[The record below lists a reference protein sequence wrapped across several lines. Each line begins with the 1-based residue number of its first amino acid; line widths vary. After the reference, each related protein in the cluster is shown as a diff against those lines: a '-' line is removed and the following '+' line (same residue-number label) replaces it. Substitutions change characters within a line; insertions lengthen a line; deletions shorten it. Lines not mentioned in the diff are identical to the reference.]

1 MLSIVSTPTE
11 TETMPKF
18 NLLSVGT
25 NAKTLKSDK
34 GGEYITGIIY
44 LAPADLVEG
53 MNVCAMA
60 IMAGCKN
67 GCLFTAGRGA
77 FNNVQQSRI
86 RKTILLRDNP
96 DEFHNQLRQDLI
108 KFEKYCLKKGVI
120 PVVRPNGTS
129 DINYRNIAK
138 EYPNIQFYD
147 YTKVYN
153 RVAKDIPSNYHLT
166 ISYSEANSG
175 YTRKAVEYANK
186 YNVNLAVVF
195 RNKELPETFLGRKVI
210 NGDKDDLRFLDPKGV
225 VVGLYAKGKAKKDIS
240 GFVVDN

>member
-1 MLSIVSTPTE
+1 
-11 TETMPKF
+11 MPKY
-18 NLLSVGT
+18 NLISVGT
-25 NAKTLKSDK
+25 NAKTIKSDK
-34 GGEYITGIIY
+34 GGEYITAIIY

-77 FNNVQQSRI
+77 FNSVQQSRI

-96 DEFHNQLRQDLI
+96 EEFHDLLRKDLI
-108 KFEKYCLKKGVI
+108 KFQEYCFKKGVV

-129 DINYRNIAK
+129 DINYRNIAR
-138 EYPNIQFYD
+138 EFPGIQFYD

-153 RVAKDIPSNYHLT
+153 RVAKDIPANYHLT
-166 ISYSEANSG
+166 ISYSEANSD

-186 YNVNLAVVF
+186 YGVNLAVVF
-195 RNKELPETFLGRKVI
+195 RNKELPETFLGRPVI

-225 VVGLYAKGKAKKDIS
+225 VVGLYAKGKAKKDTS
-240 GFVVDN
+240 GFVINN

>member
-1 MLSIVSTPTE
+1 
-11 TETMPKF
+11 MPKF

-25 NAKTLKSDK
+25 NAKTIKSDK
-34 GGEYITGIIY
+34 GGEYLTAIIY

-60 IMAGCKN
+60 SMAGCKE

-96 DEFHNQLRQDLI
+96 DEFHHQLRQDLI

-153 RVAKDIPSNYHLT
+153 RVSKDIPENYHIT
-166 ISYSEANSG
+166 ISYSAANN
-175 YTRKAVEYANK
+175 YYERNAVKYANK
-186 YNVNLAVVF
+186 YGVNLAVVF
-195 RNKELPETFLGRKVI
+195 RNKELPETFLGRPVI

-225 VVGLYAKGKAKKDIS
+225 VVGLYAKGKAKKDTS

>member
-1 MLSIVSTPTE
+1 
-11 TETMPKF
+11 MPKF

-44 LAPADLVEG
+44 LAPADLVER

-96 DEFHNQLRQDLI
+96 D
-108 KFEKYCLKKGVI
+108 
-120 PVVRPNGTS
+120 
-129 DINYRNIAK
+129 
-138 EYPNIQFYD
+138 
-147 YTKVYN
+147 
-153 RVAKDIPSNYHLT
+153 
-166 ISYSEANSG
+166 
-175 YTRKAVEYANK
+175 
-186 YNVNLAVVF
+186 
-195 RNKELPETFLGRKVI
+195 
-210 NGDKDDLRFLDPKGV
+210 
-225 VVGLYAKGKAKKDIS
+225 
-240 GFVVDN
+240 